1 MPFIER
7 PIHSATPATPV
18 LWNQADGQEEENDAT
33 PESAPAEGPV
43 RTQMVG
49 ETPEDDLG
57 YDPNLIPT
65 EPIEDDD

>member
-1 MPFIER
+1 MAFIER
-7 PIHSATPATPV
+7 PIGNEKSSPPI
-18 LWNQADGQEEENDAT
+18 LWNHADTNGDEDGQK
-33 PESAPAEGPV
+33 PEQAPAEGPI